1 VPAHGEG
8 QLSQWLRKAKWVLLA
23 ILAPELGVY
32 TALEQYMQAKGL
44 ARELDKISRDARER
58 VSKNTARL
66 ANQSSKLDDVS
77 QSVDS
82 HIKDSV

>member
-1 VPAHGEG
+1 
-8 QLSQWLRKAKWVLLA
+8 
-23 ILAPELGVY
+23 
-32 TALEQYMQAKGL
+32 MQAKGL